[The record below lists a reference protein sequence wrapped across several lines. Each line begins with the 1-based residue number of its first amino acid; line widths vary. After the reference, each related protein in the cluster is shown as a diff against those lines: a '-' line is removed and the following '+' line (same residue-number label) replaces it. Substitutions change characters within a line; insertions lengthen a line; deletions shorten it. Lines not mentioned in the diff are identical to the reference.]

1 MVFKGF
7 PSKGQLE
14 GKSALATSP
23 NVEQEK
29 EDFFREFFANGGKY
43 LKYVTVAN
51 NGALGAGDVIK
62 IGKEYKVGVVISVN
76 VAMLRKDLEDAG
88 IIKGLSNGF

>member
-1 MVFKGF
+1 M
-7 PSKGQLE
+7 
-14 GKSALATSP
+14 
-23 NVEQEK
+23 
-29 EDFFREFFANGGKY
+29 
-43 LKYVTVAN
+43 
-51 NGALGAGDVIK
+51 GDVIK